1 MKQCFKFLEATKH
14 FYKNPKN
21 IYKKILKSLEAT
33 EPFYKKKIKLKDFLK
48 SLEVTK
54 PFYAIPKKM

>member
-33 EPFYKKKIKLKDFLK
+33 EPFYKKKNKIERFSQVPGSYQAFLCN
-48 SLEVTK
+48 
-54 PFYAIPKKM
+54 P